1 MLPSYKQCNVYFVDK
16 TNVLMKTGNI
26 SCTQDKKHTK
36 NYLFSGEKIMLIVL
50 LCTEN
55 IFSNQTDIS
64 LDGAYTYNE
73 VRLRKYLCL
82 QGKNSTLV
90 FPYIMHIVS

>member
-1 MLPSYKQCNVYFVDK
+1 
-16 TNVLMKTGNI
+16 MKTGNI

-73 VRLRKYLCL
+73 VR
-82 QGKNSTLV
+82 
-90 FPYIMHIVS
+90 